1 MYGDIIQFKKNALMV
16 EGKIPSSI
24 MKEPD
29 IANSVIYKVDDIV
42 YVIDTGATTFFGE
55 KLIEA
60 VERLRPFRKL
70 ILFNSHCHPDH
81 VGNNNII
88 KKIDADEKEHYI
100 SKAGITGLDA
110 TKDFYRKFKNIEQY
124 YDYLNGPSKFPAT
137 MMRILK
143 LTRIINADTPMY
155 ILVKN
160 TLKKF
165 LPLETSLETITPFER
180 KAPIDMKI
188 SGTEWKGW
196 NFNNQVFV
204 MQAQGHSPDEVVFF
218 LPEIKTLVLAD
229 ETFAFFNCWPDSD
242 SDKVKAVLNKSI
254 QLFKS
259 KEAEILISGHT
270 HTVMKNDEAISFL
283 ETLLKD
289 YAEFTRQVLLAAK
302 SNPLGLTIN
311 QIYKKLKSKRENPA
325 IGKFL
330 DIEFPKMPPFLK
342 TVITSILLENG
353 FQTEGKYRKKR
364 FKTTNL

>member
-1 MYGDIIQFKKNALMV
+1 MYGDIIQFRKNAFMV

-29 IANSVIYKVDDIV
+29 IANSIIYKESDIV

-60 VERLRPFRKL
+60 IEKLRPFRKL

-81 VGNNNII
+81 VGNNSII
-88 KKIDADEKEHYI
+88 MKIAADEKEHYI
-100 SKAGITGLDA
+100 SKTGIAGLDA

-137 MMRILK
+137 IIRVLK
-143 LTRIINADTPMY
+143 LTRLKDEDTPLY

-165 LPLETSLETITPFER
+165 QPLETSIETITPLE
-180 KAPIDMKI
+180 KNIPVNMKI
-188 SGTEWKGW
+188 GETQWKGW
-196 NFNNQVFV
+196 KFNDQVFV
-204 MQAQGHSPDEVVFF
+204 LQAQGHSPDEVVFF
-218 LPEIKTLVLAD
+218 MPAIKTLILAD
-229 ETFAFFNCWPDSD
+229 ETFEFFNCWPDSD
-242 SDKVKAVLNKSI
+242 SDNVKAVLNKSI

-270 HTVMKNDEAISFL
+270 HTVMKNEEAVRFL
-283 ETLLKD
+283 ETLLKE

-302 SNPLGLTIN
+302 SNPLGLTIE
-311 QIYKKLKSKRENPA
+311 QIYKKLKSKRNSPA
-325 IGKFL
+325 IEKFFN
-330 DIEFPKMPPFLK
+330 IEFPKMPPFLK

-353 FQTEGKYRKKR
+353 FRTDGKYRKKR
-364 FKTTNL
+364 FRSNNL